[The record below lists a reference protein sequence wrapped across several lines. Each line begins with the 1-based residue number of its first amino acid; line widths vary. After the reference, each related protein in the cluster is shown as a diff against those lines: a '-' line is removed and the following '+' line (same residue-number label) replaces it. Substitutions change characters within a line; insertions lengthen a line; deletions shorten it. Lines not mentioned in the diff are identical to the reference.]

1 MGNREKSKWLGLEL
15 NQGQFV
21 NKKVWVVGLSIELL
35 RQSSSMTT
43 NSTHGCISYLVLY
56 RVGFASVTINT

>member
-21 NKKVWVVGLSIELL
+21 NKMCGWVDYPWNCYV
-35 RQSSSMTT
+35 
-43 NSTHGCISYLVLY
+43 N
-56 RVGFASVTINT
+56 RVQ